1 MTFNHGVEGSNPS
14 RRTQHS
20 YRGMD
25 RVNEVGFHTPKRL
38 KCSVRVNTVASSASV
53 LGSIPMLVRINL
65 ANLEEALRVRVPPSH
80 LNEKQSEILLSFRAR
95 LTIALFSLGGTSAGA
110 PLRAC
115 AEIPLYHRSQI
126 LSSVFLKNF
135 LLKKILKFRIFYL
148 TFVAKYSII
157 VLSKKGKRGI
167 NYDT

>member
-38 KCSVRVNTVASSASV
+38 KCSVRVDIVARLEVERLSTSLRSV
-53 LGSIPMLVRINL
+53 KG
-65 ANLEEALRVRVPPSH
+65 RVWVQIPPSH

-95 LTIALFSLGGTSAGA
+95 LTIALFSFGG
-110 PLRAC
+110 AC
-115 AEIPLYHRSQI
+115 AIALHRAHAKI
-126 LSSVFLKNF
+126 HYTTGADYLSSVFLKKFVQIFIPKFVQFDEKNF
-135 LLKKILKFRIFYL
+135 
-148 TFVAKYSII
+148 
-157 VLSKKGKRGI
+157 
-167 NYDT
+167 